1 MDSIDHTIFINLDA
15 RKDRLAHVT
24 EELSKIGISDD
35 NITRFSA
42 IKLPNGRIGCSM
54 SHLKCIQ
61 TAKERR
67 WKNVF
72 VCEDDIEFTR
82 PDLFKEQCA
91 KFFDNMDKQKSR
103 WDVCIVAGNNVPPYE
118 KVGDYAIK
126 VSHCQT
132 TTGYI
137 VNEHYY
143 DTLIENYKEG
153 IERLLKT
160 PEHHVMYAID
170 KFWIQLQKKDK
181 WFMIVPASVIQRED
195 YSDIEK
201 RNINYNWHM
210 LDIDKKEFLERQRM
224 QQMQMNAMFAGRR

>member
-1 MDSIDHTIFINLDA
+1 MDTIEKTIFINLED
-15 RKDRLAHVT
+15 RKDRLKHVT
-24 EELSKIGISDD
+24 EQLKKIDLSDD
-35 NITRFSA
+35 NVTRFPA

-61 TAKERR
+61 IAKERR

-72 VCEDDIEFTR
+72 VCEDDIEFTK
-82 PDLFKEQCA
+82 PELFTQQVN
-91 KFFDNMDKQKSR
+91 KFFNNKDSSS

-118 KVGDYAIK
+118 KVGDYCIK

-143 DTLIENYKEG
+143 DTLIQNYKEG
-153 IERLLKT
+153 IQKLLSN
-160 PEHHVMYAID
+160 PDHHIMFAID
-170 KFWIQLQKKDK
+170 KHWISLQKKDR
-181 WFMIVPASVIQRED
+181 WFMITPASVIQRED

-210 LDIDKKEFLERQRM
+210 LDIDKTEFIERQRK
-224 QQMQMNAMFAGRR
+224 QREQMQMNAMFSRR

>member
-1 MDSIDHTIFINLDA
+1 MDCIDHTIFINLES
-15 RKDRLAHVT
+15 RKDRLKHVT
-24 EELSKIGISDD
+24 DELKKLGLSDD
-35 NITRFSA
+35 KFSRFPA
-42 IKLPNGRIGCSM
+42 IQLPNGRIGCSM
-54 SHLKCIQ
+54 SHLKCVQI
-61 TAKERR
+61 AKERR

-72 VCEDDIEFTR
+72 ICEDDIEFTK
-82 PDLFKEQCA
+82 PELLKEQSK
-91 KFFDNMDKQKSR
+91 KFFDNYTITGNK

-118 KVGDYAIK
+118 KIDDYAIK

-143 DTLIENYKEG
+143 DTLIENYKQG
-153 IERLLKT
+153 IQRLLKN
-160 PEHHVMYAID
+160 PDHHVMFAID
-170 KFWIQLQKKDK
+170 KFWIQLQKRDK

-210 LDIDKKEFLERQRM
+210 LDIDKKEFLERQRK
-224 QQMQMNAMFAGRR
+224 QQMQMNAMFARQ